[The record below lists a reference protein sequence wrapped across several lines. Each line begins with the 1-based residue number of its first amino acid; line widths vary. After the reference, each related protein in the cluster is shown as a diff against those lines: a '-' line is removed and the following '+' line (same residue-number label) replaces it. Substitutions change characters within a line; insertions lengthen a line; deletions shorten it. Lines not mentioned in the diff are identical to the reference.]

1 MQSGQNRIDILLWK
15 EFQKGLK
22 DKDLVFE
29 GNPSG
34 LPKLWHLAI
43 FTKYAFL
50 VSDVSSLKEPVNC
63 YALKLITVES
73 LRKCDCKTEIKLDR
87 KQSE

>member
-1 MQSGQNRIDILLWK
+1 MQSGQNRIDFLLWK

-43 FTKYAFL
+43 FIKYAFL

-73 LRKCDCKTEIKLDR
+73 LCKCDCKTEIKLDR